1 MMEDGFTEN
10 AMPESLE
17 QKLLDAIQELFHDK
31 GVVTHWAVVV
41 ETMDEQGRL
50 GIETDHD
57 DAMTSHLQRGML
69 EEVIDMRWIYEDEEE
84 EG

>member
-31 GVVTHWAVVV
+31 GVVLSLIH
-41 ETMDEQGRL
+41 
-50 GIETDHD
+50 I
-57 DAMTSHLQRGML
+57 
-69 EEVIDMRWIYEDEEE
+69 
-84 EG
+84 